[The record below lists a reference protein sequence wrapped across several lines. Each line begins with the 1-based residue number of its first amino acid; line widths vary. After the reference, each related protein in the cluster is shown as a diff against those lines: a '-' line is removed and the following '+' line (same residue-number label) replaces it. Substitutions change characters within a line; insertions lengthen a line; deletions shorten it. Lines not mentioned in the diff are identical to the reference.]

1 MAGPD
6 PRGTSPPCS
15 SARKGPTRRASD
27 HSRTGNASDAC
38 PAPSAP
44 VHGSTRFGDWK
55 SDGSTQ
61 LGGFDHPGIT
71 FPARS
76 TSRRTPARSSGGW
89 RSAREAWRG
98 VRSARQELR
107 ARPASLLGR
116 AGLRARCYPVRPL
129 PVDCARVGLRVS
141 QSSCGAVR
149 YVLDTVE
156 RSVGYSIGR
165 RGKVSCPALGCDV
178 GVSLEGCPRSR
189 RRPCAQRVCAGLRVD
204 GATRSLRVCGLR
216 AYPLLA

>member
-1 MAGPD
+1 MCAFAMNRPGVHGD
-6 PRGTSPPCS
+6 VGLGARAQLDQELVRLVGVTRRRSRAWQSTPRRPRRTTSGGRPRPSRTSPPCS

-44 VHGSTRFGDWK
+44 GAGSTRFGDWK

-129 PVDCARVGLRVS
+129 QVDCARVGLRVS

-149 YVLDTVE
+149 YVLDKSD
-156 RSVGYSIGR
+156 RSVGYS
-165 RGKVSCPALGCDV
+165 
-178 GVSLEGCPRSR
+178 RSR
-189 RRPCAQRVCAGLRVD
+189 RG
-204 GATRSLRVCGLR
+204 TS
-216 AYPLLA
+216 